1 MSAKSSVK
9 LKGHET
15 LRVVLSLI
23 WNPLGSS
30 LERSY
35 LITAS
40 YLNNVVV
47 VTILKTCSLRGLSL
61 L

>member
-1 MSAKSSVK
+1 LSAKSSVK

-30 LERSY
+30 LESY
-35 LITAS
+35 LRAS
-40 YLNNVVV
+40 SLNDVIV